1 MVKLSEA
8 VREATR
14 FVVLSTA
21 AGTAAEIA
29 VFLVLHFVIP
39 EVPFGADVILSA
51 VLGWL
56 VASGN
61 FFLMAIA
68 AEKSANDDNYDNAKK
83 RMSVSYRYRTFL
95 QLAFIVVA
103 ILVPF
108 LNWVAALIPLLIP
121 SLAIKA
127 KGIFESRRPSTR
139 TEGIDW
145 EDEEEP
151 ARQADP
157 AERSGADMDAMQP
170 QIMRDEDADR
180 TAGNDSSEA

>member
-1 MVKLSEA
+1 MAGTAAVIPAPAGQIQNGLMVKLSEA

-29 VFLVLHFVIP
+29 VFLVLHLVIP
-39 EVPFGADVILSA
+39 EVPFGAGVVLGA

-68 AEKSANDDNYDNAKK
+68 AEKSANDDNYDNAKQ
-83 RMSVSYRYRTFL
+83 RMAVSYRYRTFL
-95 QLAFIVVA
+95 QLAFVVVA
-103 ILVPF
+103 ILVPS
-108 LNWVAALIPLLIP
+108 LNWPAAVIPLFLP
-121 SLAIKA
+121 SLSIKA
-127 KGIFESRRPSTR
+127 KGILESRKPSTR

-145 EDEEEP
+145 EDGEE
-151 ARQADP
+151 
-157 AERSGADMDAMQP
+157 
-170 QIMRDEDADR
+170 DE
-180 TAGNDSSEA
+180 S